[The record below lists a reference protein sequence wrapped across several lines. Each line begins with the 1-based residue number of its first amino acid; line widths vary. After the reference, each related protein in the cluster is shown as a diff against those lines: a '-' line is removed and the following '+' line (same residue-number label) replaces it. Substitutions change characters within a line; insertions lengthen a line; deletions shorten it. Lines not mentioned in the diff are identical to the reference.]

1 MYYFFFK
8 AVVSVLSEK
17 TEPKP
22 VSAAD
27 DEKAQIL
34 ARARERIAKKEE
46 NAKKPDLFKV
56 IIFLL
61 HYFLSSY
68 LAKVVLAQAASE
80 AVQLKS
86 REEIPPPTNKEIA
99 QKHGRKVV
107 ALI

>member
-1 MYYFFFK
+1 MRWGKTLCITFFFK
-8 AVVSVLSEK
+8 AVVSVLAEK
-17 TEPKP
+17 TESKP

-61 HYFLSSY
+61 HYFL
-68 LAKVVLAQAASE
+68 
-80 AVQLKS
+80 
-86 REEIPPPTNKEIA
+86 
-99 QKHGRKVV
+99 H
-107 ALI
+107 LILPRWC

>member
-1 MYYFFFK
+1 MCITFFFK

-17 TEPKP
+17 TESKP

-61 HYFLSSY
+61 HYFF
-68 LAKVVLAQAASE
+68 
-80 AVQLKS
+80 
-86 REEIPPPTNKEIA
+86 
-99 QKHGRKVV
+99 H
-107 ALI
+107 LIFPRWC

>member
-1 MYYFFFK
+1 MRWGKTLCITFFFK

-17 TEPKP
+17 TESKP

-61 HYFLSSY
+61 HYFF
-68 LAKVVLAQAASE
+68 
-80 AVQLKS
+80 
-86 REEIPPPTNKEIA
+86 
-99 QKHGRKVV
+99 H
-107 ALI
+107 LIFPRWC

>member
-1 MYYFFFK
+1 MRWGRALCITFFFK

-56 IIFLL
+56 INFLL
-61 HYFLSSY
+61 HYFLHFI
-68 LAKVVLAQAASE
+68 LP
-80 AVQLKS
+80 
-86 REEIPPPTNKEIA
+86 RWC
-99 QKHGRKVV
+99 
-107 ALI
+107 

>member
-1 MYYFFFK
+1 MRWGRALCITLVFK

-27 DEKAQIL
+27 EEKAQIL

-56 IIFLL
+56 INFLL
-61 HYFLSSY
+61 QYFL
-68 LAKVVLAQAASE
+68 
-80 AVQLKS
+80 
-86 REEIPPPTNKEIA
+86 
-99 QKHGRKVV
+99 H
-107 ALI
+107 LILPRWC